1 MNINEVKTKYS
12 QLIKDINFD
21 RLDLELKNPNIFQ
34 ILKISNTEIRHSN
47 FLSWLLD
54 PSQSHKI
61 GDIFLKRF
69 LREVFSSDKFE
80 KIDQIDVEGMNLSN
94 VQIYREWKN
103 IDILI
108 VLNETV
114 VCVENKILTKEHSNQ
129 LNRYKRIVEE
139 NFPNMRKIFVY
150 LTPFGE
156 ISENESD
163 NYEPISYVFI
173 VETLERILKV
183 YNSSLNDLVKTYIKD
198 YIIMIKRELMKTDES
213 IELSKKIYQ
222 NHKELLDFIYENK
235 PDLSDHFIKIL
246 KEEMRNRGWI
256 EGSTTK
262 HYIRFYTEKIKD
274 FIYYNKTIKNGWKK
288 NESFLFEILVYPP
301 TNKFSFVTII
311 SPSDPN
317 YEREKIEKILLE
329 IDGSKKGS
337 GKKWFVNFRVNS
349 KIDYEEVSNLS
360 DDEVRKI
367 INDFFDKISKTVE
380 KVENKFLEYKTELL
394 RMKNVDISK

>member
-1 MNINEVKTKYS
+1 MNIDEVKTKYS

-114 VCVENKILTKEHSNQ
+114 VCVENKILSKEHSNQ
-129 LNRYKRIVEE
+129 LERYKKIVEE
-139 NFPNMRKIFVY
+139 NFPNLRKIFVY

-163 NYEPISYVFI
+163 NYEPISYVFV

-246 KEEMRNRGWI
+246 KEEMRKRDWI
-256 EGSTTK
+256 EGSSSK

-288 NESFLFEILVYPP
+288 NESFLFEIQVYPP
-301 TNKFSFVTII
+301 TNKFSFVTVI

-317 YEREKIEKILLE
+317 YESEKIEKFLLE
-329 IDGSKKGS
+329 IDGSKNSKGE
-337 GKKWFVNFRVNS
+337 KWLINFRINS

-360 DDEVRKI
+360 DDEIRKFI
-367 INDFFDKISKTVE
+367 KDFLDKVSKIVQ
-380 KVENKFLEYKTELL
+380 KVENKFIERSDELL
-394 RMKNVDISK
+394 ELKNN

>member
-1 MNINEVKTKYS
+1 MNIDEVKTKYS

-114 VCVENKILTKEHSNQ
+114 VCVENKILSKEHSNQ
-129 LNRYKRIVEE
+129 LERYKKIVEE
-139 NFPNMRKIFVY
+139 NFPNLRKIFVY

-163 NYEPISYVFI
+163 NYEPISYVFV

-246 KEEMRNRGWI
+246 KEEMRKRDWI
-256 EGSTTK
+256 EGSSTK

-301 TNKFSFVTII
+301 TNKFSFVTVI

-317 YEREKIEKILLE
+317 YESEKIEKFLLE
-329 IDGSKKGS
+329 IDGSKNSKGE
-337 GKKWFVNFRVNS
+337 KWLINFRINS

-360 DDEVRKI
+360 DDEIRKF
-367 INDFFDKISKTVE
+367 INDFFDKVSKIVQ
-380 KVENKFLEYKTELL
+380 KVENKFIERSDELL
-394 RMKNVDISK
+394 ELKNN

>member
-80 KIDQIDVEGMNLSN
+80 KIDQIDVEGMNLQN
-94 VQIYREWKN
+94 VKIYREWKN

-129 LNRYKRIVEE
+129 LERYKKIIEE
-139 NFPNMRKIFVY
+139 NFPKMKKIFVY

-156 ISENESD
+156 ISENEGD
-163 NYEPISYVFI
+163 NYEPISYVFV

-213 IELSKKIYQ
+213 VELSKKIYQ

-235 PDLSDHFIKIL
+235 PDLSDNFCKIVREEIKQ
-246 KEEMRNRGWI
+246 RGWI
-256 EGSTTK
+256 EGSYGK
-262 HYIRFYTEKIKD
+262 KYIRFYTEKIKD
-274 FIYYNKTIKNGWKK
+274 LIYYNKTIKNGWNK
-288 NESFLFEILVYPP
+288 NESFLFEFIVYPP
-301 TNKFSFVTII
+301 SGNFTFKTII
-311 SPSDPN
+311 SPSDPE
-317 YEREKIEKILLE
+317 YDSKKLEKILSE
-329 IDGSKKGS
+329 VDGSKKPI
-337 GKKWFVNFRVNS
+337 GKHWIVHFSIIEKV
-349 KIDYEEVSNLS
+349 DYEEIYNLS
-360 DDEVRKI
+360 DDKIRKI
-367 INDFFDKISKTVE
+367 VNDFFDKVSKTII
-380 KVENKFLEYKTELL
+380 KVENKFLEHKTELL
-394 RMKNVDISK
+394 QMKNVGISK

>member
-1 MNINEVKTKYS
+1 MNIDEVKTKYS

-114 VCVENKILTKEHSNQ
+114 VCVENKILSKEHSNQ
-129 LNRYKRIVEE
+129 LERYKKIVEE
-139 NFPNMRKIFVY
+139 NFPNLRKIFVY

-163 NYEPISYVFI
+163 NYEPISYVFV

-246 KEEMRNRGWI
+246 KEEMRKRDWI
-256 EGSTTK
+256 EGSSSK

-288 NESFLFEILVYPP
+288 NESFLFEIHVYPP
-301 TNKFSFVTII
+301 TNKFSFVTVI

-317 YEREKIEKILLE
+317 YESEKIEKFLLE
-329 IDGSKKGS
+329 IDGSKNSKGE
-337 GKKWFVNFRVNS
+337 KWLINFRINS

-360 DDEVRKI
+360 DDEIRKF
-367 INDFFDKISKTVE
+367 INDFFDKVSKIVQ
-380 KVENKFLEYKTELL
+380 KVENKFIERSDELL
-394 RMKNVDISK
+394 ELKNN

>member
-80 KIDQIDVEGMNLSN
+80 TIDQIDVEGMNLSN

-129 LNRYKRIVEE
+129 LERYKKIVEE
-139 NFPNMRKIFVY
+139 NFPNLRKIFVY
-150 LTPFGE
+150 LTPFVE
-156 ISENESD
+156 ISEN
-163 NYEPISYVFI
+163 
-173 VETLERILKV
+173 
-183 YNSSLNDLVKTYIKD
+183 
-198 YIIMIKRELMKTDES
+198 
-213 IELSKKIYQ
+213 
-222 NHKELLDFIYENK
+222 
-235 PDLSDHFIKIL
+235 
-246 KEEMRNRGWI
+246 
-256 EGSTTK
+256 
-262 HYIRFYTEKIKD
+262 
-274 FIYYNKTIKNGWKK
+274 
-288 NESFLFEILVYPP
+288 
-301 TNKFSFVTII
+301 
-311 SPSDPN
+311 
-317 YEREKIEKILLE
+317 
-329 IDGSKKGS
+329 
-337 GKKWFVNFRVNS
+337 
-349 KIDYEEVSNLS
+349 
-360 DDEVRKI
+360 
-367 INDFFDKISKTVE
+367 
-380 KVENKFLEYKTELL
+380 
-394 RMKNVDISK
+394 

>member
-1 MNINEVKTKYS
+1 MNIDEVKIKYS

-114 VCVENKILTKEHSNQ
+114 VCVENKILSKEHSNQ
-129 LNRYKRIVEE
+129 LERYKKIVEE
-139 NFPNMRKIFVY
+139 NFPNLRKIFVY

-163 NYEPISYVFI
+163 NYEPISYVFV

-246 KEEMRNRGWI
+246 KEEMRKRDWI
-256 EGSTTK
+256 EGSSTK

-301 TNKFSFVTII
+301 TNKFSFVTVI

-317 YEREKIEKILLE
+317 YESEKIEKFLLE
-329 IDGSKKGS
+329 IDGSKNSKGE
-337 GKKWFVNFRVNS
+337 KWLINFRINS

-360 DDEVRKI
+360 DDEIRKF
-367 INDFFDKISKTVE
+367 INDFFDKVSKIVQ
-380 KVENKFLEYKTELL
+380 KVENKFIERSDELL
-394 RMKNVDISK
+394 ELKNN

>member
-1 MNINEVKTKYS
+1 MNINEVKTKYG

-114 VCVENKILTKEHSNQ
+114 VCVENKILSKEHSNQ
-129 LNRYKRIVEE
+129 LERYKKIVEE
-139 NFPNMRKIFVY
+139 NFPNLRKIFVY

-163 NYEPISYVFI
+163 NYEPISYVFV

-246 KEEMRNRGWI
+246 KEEMRKRDWI
-256 EGSTTK
+256 EGSSTK

-288 NESFLFEILVYPP
+288 NESFLFEIHVYPP
-301 TNKFSFVTII
+301 TNKFSFVTVI

-317 YEREKIEKILLE
+317 YESEKIEKFLLE
-329 IDGSKKGS
+329 IDGSKNSKGE
-337 GKKWFVNFRVNS
+337 KWLINFRINS

-360 DDEVRKI
+360 DDEIRKF
-367 INDFFDKISKTVE
+367 INDFFDKVSKIVQ
-380 KVENKFLEYKTELL
+380 KVENKFIERSNELL
-394 RMKNVDISK
+394 ELKNN